1 MNVKISIIAFITF
14 FITSSLCFSQQS
26 VVEKEYLFK
35 NGEIELPGTL
45 TYSEGSTKQPLA
57 IFVHGSGNVD
67 RNGNQLGLKSN
78 ANYIKQLSDSLAK
91 QGIAFFKYD
100 KRTSNVNNIQK
111 IMSDL
116 SFDAFAQDVHVIVDS
131 LKKNDMFLSLYLI
144 GHSQGSLVSMLAI
157 NENIDGFISVAG
169 PSSRIDETITD
180 QIRKQNGDS
189 IATIVESHFKE
200 LKENDSIKVVNPNLL
215 VLFNKPTQPF
225 MKEWMSYDPVEEIR
239 KINIPTLII
248 QGKKDLQVSVSEA
261 EKLHEANSQSKL
273 VMIDKMNHVLK
284 DIEVDGDNLSSYGT
298 PEFPLSSELVK
309 SIAEFIKN

>member
-1 MNVKISIIAFITF
+1 
-14 FITSSLCFSQQS
+14 
-26 VVEKEYLFK
+26 
-35 NGEIELPGTL
+35 
-45 TYSEGSTKQPLA
+45 
-57 IFVHGSGNVD
+57 
-67 RNGNQLGLKSN
+67 
-78 ANYIKQLSDSLAK
+78 
-91 QGIAFFKYD
+91 
-100 KRTSNVNNIQK
+100 
-111 IMSDL
+111 MSDL
-116 SFDAFAQDVHVIVDS
+116 SFDAFAQDVQVIVDS
-131 LKKNDMFLSLYLI
+131 LKKNDMFSSFYLI

-200 LKENDSIKVVNPNLL
+200 LKENDSIKKVNPNLL

-225 MKEWMSYDPVEEIR
+225 MKEWMSYDPVEEIK
-239 KINIPTLII
+239 KINIPILII

-273 VMIDKMNHVLK
+273 VIIDKMNHVLK